1 MEWFQH
7 ISKAADKAKS
17 RRPDPSPISG
27 HEIDAASSGDSPHSK
42 TKETEESHSQNLSV
56 PSNSSSVQS
65 AQLNGPSV
73 SSPDL
78 ITSKLDTST
87 PEPVRLTIEEAH
99 LVDPA
104 LVTVSHQPVFF
115 AEPVLTP
122 LERLRRKDDMIKQ
135 ALAEKQQL
143 VADILQVPREEFDT
157 IADLAGEPAHNK
169 EAAELVLAAV
179 SQANQLSAMVNES
192 LRISEDESST
202 STTGNPAPP
211 STPSSGNTV
220 SPGNKMPGVPSVKLQ
235 VIANSLNTHLTQL
248 LNLMSERDEERERLR
263 KELQRSRD
271 QLHAM
276 HEASQKSSSRHRSAD
291 DPLPPIPSQVATQ
304 VSESATSSG
313 GVTPEPSA
321 LQTEES
327 AELPEYEQPLEVT
340 PPCTSQAT
348 PPSIPETTPP
358 SIPETTPPVEAPPPD
373 ATTSVADEVT

>member
-1 MEWFQH
+1 WFQH

-27 HEIDAASSGDSPHSK
+27 HEVDAASSGDSPHSK

-78 ITSKLDTST
+78 ITSK
-87 PEPVRLTIEEAH
+87 
-99 LVDPA
+99 
-104 LVTVSHQPVFF
+104 
-115 AEPVLTP
+115 

-179 SQANQLSAMVNES
+179 SQ
-192 LRISEDESST
+192 
-202 STTGNPAPP
+202 G
-211 STPSSGNTV
+211 
-220 SPGNKMPGVPSVKLQ
+220 
-235 VIANSLNTHLTQL
+235 
-248 LNLMSERDEERERLR
+248 
-263 KELQRSRD
+263 ELYY
-271 QLHAM
+271 L
-276 HEASQKSSSRHRSAD
+276 EAK
-291 DPLPPIPSQVATQ
+291 
-304 VSESATSSG
+304 
-313 GVTPEPSA
+313 
-321 LQTEES
+321 ES